1 MTDTNRDTGN
11 NNPNGDPEYREP
23 HDDAVQE
30 AEIVHEPETV
40 VVHDELIVEDDQPEL
55 VEPEVTR
62 TRVVETDVEP
72 EVVQARATE
81 PVIATDDPGAVY
93 TETPTTAAP
102 QQVVYVQAPTPPRKL
117 GNRGIGTLIAM
128 LSALIFVALLA
139 VVTAIILY
147 SSTGRFDFAF
157 LTQTQFYIPMLF
169 FVVAF
174 VILVLLVNRGAW
186 WAYIIGSVLVAV
198 VVYFGTIG
206 LGLLT
211 TGVISNTPS
220 EANGRFIAQLSN
232 PFVIASALLAREVS
246 LWFGALISRRGRSL
260 KERNAVAREAYDR
273 ELAERR
279 ARA

>member
-1 MTDTNRDTGN
+1 MTDTNHESGT

-30 AEIVHEPETV
+30 AEIVDEPDTV
-40 VVHDELIVEDDQPEL
+40 VVHDELIVEDDESTV

-62 TRVVETDVEP
+62 ASVVEP
-72 EVVQARATE
+72 EVARPTVTE
-81 PVIATDDPGAVY
+81 PVVATDDPAAVR
-93 TETPTTAAP
+93 TEDPTVAAP
-102 QQVVYVQAPTPPRKL
+102 QQVVYVQTPAAPRKL
-117 GNRGIGTLIAM
+117 GNRGIGTLIAL
-128 LSALIFVALLA
+128 LSALIFGALLA
-139 VVTAIILY
+139 VITAVIQY
-147 SSTGRFDFAF
+147 ANSGRFDFGF
-157 LTQTQFYIPMLF
+157 LSQAQFYIPMLF
-169 FVVAF
+169 FAVAF
-174 VILVLLVNRGAW
+174 VLLVLLVNRGAW

-206 LGLLT
+206 FGLLI

-220 EANGRFIAQLSN
+220 EANERFVAQLSN

-260 KERNAVAREAYDR
+260 KARNAVRREEYER

-279 ARA
+279 ARV